1 MCLSCVLE
9 LCSAF
14 IVAFGEFQMMH
25 SEFSSLITTFW
36 PIYPSNT
43 LVVTGTIATCVCYI
57 GVLGGMRE
65 NRCMLISV
73 SMITFNII
81 FDISYICFIGLTII
95 IITINYIHDT
105 VQFVS
110 KIELGQYRV
119 GRLSAHRLFVEQIFW
134 YANQSSAG
142 WLFAYEP
149 TQNKAAITYFI
160 G

>member
-1 MCLSCVLE
+1 
-9 LCSAF
+9 
-14 IVAFGEFQMMH
+14 MH

-119 GRLSAHRLFVEQIFW
+119 GRLSAHRLFVEQIF
-134 YANQSSAG
+134 
-142 WLFAYEP
+142 
-149 TQNKAAITYFI
+149 
-160 G
+160 